1 MVAPCVGKV
10 PGTGL
15 EVSLLT
21 TKQSQQ
27 WCGSADWRVLRFD
40 QWGSWGHITAIYVL
54 FPPWPWW
61 QCPTC
66 VAGFPS
72 WGSCVMFWQGWLM
85 LGLAGNSHF
94 PVWRQGDRLVIY
106 SYFWYSCA
114 ERDSSL
120 HMETCSFSP
129 GMGAEFA
136 LWHSW
141 CSSTFP
147 SLLCLIA
154 ACLTWGDLL

>member
-21 TKQSQQ
+21 INNHSSDVEVLTDVCWGLISEEAEGTSQPFM
-27 WCGSADWRVLRFD
+27 CCSLPGHGGS
-40 QWGSWGHITAIYVL
+40 G
-54 FPPWPWW
+54 
-61 QCPTC
+61 PTC

-141 CSSTFP
+141 CSSTFL

-154 ACLTWGDLL
+154 ACLTGNLL